1 MTKYLI
7 TSVDGNPIVATA
19 LDNGN
24 KVVVHQGEWN
34 EYSLEADGD
43 NFLYH
48 KATKGGD
55 VVTTKICGDMLFA
68 LPELISI
75 MAMERRNMFG
85 PVTIAKVEALTTLFE
100 NKTL

>member
-1 MTKYLI
+1 MTNYLI
-7 TSVDGNPIVATA
+7 TSADCSPIIATA

-43 NFLYH
+43 NFLFN
-48 KATKGGD
+48 KSTRDGS

-75 MAMERRNMFG
+75 MAMERSNMFG
-85 PVTIAKVEALTTLFE
+85 PVTIAKVDVLTTLFE
-100 NKTL
+100 NKSL